1 MRKKRIVT
9 ELTALLD
16 VMLIMF
22 FWALLNASNRVD
34 TAEAAALEAQRM
46 QQQAED
52 AYEEA
57 KRIQNS
63 YSTLDAMS
71 YVISITVE
79 KQDSNRVLYISC
91 DGEAQVEFTYNWDN
105 TEQAKTELTDYL
117 TRQTDSVS
125 QSEQKITY
133 IVFQYEPL
141 VIYNADFI
149 LIDNVVSD
157 FVKSHND
164 IYYATREIE
173 YNK

>member
-79 KQDSNRVLYISC
+79 KQDTNRVLYISC

-105 TEQAKTELTDYL
+105 TEQARTELTDYL

-133 IVFQYEPL
+133 IVFQYAPL
-141 VIYNADFI
+141 DIYNADFN
-149 LIDNVVSD
+149 LINNVVSD
-157 FVKSHND
+157 FIKSHSD
-164 IYYATREIE
+164 VYYATSEIE